1 MRLIL
6 GLAMFGALA
15 MLTGSAVGQDKDKID
30 GKKLVGKWAT
40 KDGAPEKFT
49 VVFTKDGKM
58 TFDGDGMKIEG
69 TYKLDGNKLTIK
81 AKVGDKEET
90 MVRIITKLTDTEI
103 TSKDEKSDKEDT
115 LVRVKGKDK
124 K

>member
-69 TYKLDGNKLTIK
+69 TYKLDGNKLSMAIKFGEKENTEKMTIL
-81 AKVGDKEET
+81 
-90 MVRIITKLTDTEI
+90 RLTDDEMDTED
-103 TSKDEKSDKEDT
+103 SNGKKDT
-115 LVRVKGKDK
+115 LTRVKK
-124 K
+124 